1 MITFI
6 GLMID
11 GFCSYEGQSYISL
24 NEKQTVLVK
33 ASNGQGKSTIFS
45 ALVWCLYGKTLKG
58 NSEVNTWKEIRSKD
72 YNGTRVDV
80 TFQKGDSTYVITRCQ
95 NYTLCLEDGAKGK
108 DRLTVQKDVDF
119 IDIKGK
125 AKLQEYIV
133 NEIGLSY
140 KLFLNSIMFGQGIQ
154 RLIQESN
161 SDKKKLFEEVFN
173 LNFLN
178 IAKDMAVKMRNEVKM
193 QVNDIEHEY
202 KSFNNEF
209 ENTRGTYYDLKERE
223 DSFKSDIK
231 DKKRNLKA
239 NKTKLE
245 EQLSKI
251 GNPEQGIGEVEDKI
265 NRLKKNLIK
274 VNTKLEEA
282 KNLSDIPVIEVI
294 DKVIGLLEKGKAD
307 KALSKMRII
316 KESFKAI
323 DIYSDRKY
331 SLNDKIFKY
340 ERDRANLYRDKSNKK
355 DLNRRIEDI
364 EDQIKELKKEKLHIL
379 SPKYKK
385 RALEM
390 KEKLKHIEAKLK
402 KANKQLEDVEWLI
415 EDPLSNKGIKAYLFN
430 SSLYLLNR
438 TLENYSKVLGF
449 RISFDIDLGSTKKDF
464 ITLIERG
471 DIVIDYD
478 ELSGGEKQ
486 LANVAMAFAMNES
499 LTASKGINIAFLDE
513 VFESLDHENID
524 LVVSLINT
532 IYEDKTLFL
541 ITHLDSLPLSNCKTL
556 QVKKQYGV
564 STVQIL

>member
-45 ALVWCLYGKTLKG
+45 ALVWGLYGKTIKG

-193 QVNDIEHEY
+193 QVNEIEHEY

-209 ENTRGTYYDLKERE
+209 ENTRETYYDLKERE

-251 GNPEQGIGEVEDKI
+251 GNPEQGIEEAEDKI
-265 NRLKKNLIK
+265 NKLKKNLTK
-274 VNTKLEEA
+274 VNTKLEKA

-294 DKVIGLLEKGKAD
+294 DKVIVLLEKGNAD
-307 KALSKMRII
+307 KALSKMKII

-323 DIYSDRKY
+323 DIYSDKKY
-331 SLNDKIFKY
+331 SLKDKISKY

-364 EDQIKELKKEKLHIL
+364 EDQIKELKKEKLHVL

-430 SSLYLLNR
+430 SSLDLLNR

-471 DIVIDYD
+471 DIIIDYD

-524 LVVSLINT
+524 LVVSLINN

-541 ITHLDSLPLSNCKTL
+541 ITHQDSLPLSNCKTL

-564 STVQIL
+564 STVQVL